1 MIRFTVLLMVSL
13 GLYCAGAPANAGWL
27 TDKLKEAGKDIADE
41 AIDDAADK
49 AYEDGKDAVSQGE
62 DEEEEDDI
70 YLADDEEE
78 DSYQADDEF
87 SADDAYVG
95 DMDRGPGS
103 LNECDSAAQYQPGK
117 DDKKAA
123 LRVRNDL
130 HFTKESNIEDPTGES
145 PDGTATVYVDGTRMR
160 MDLKSGD
167 TTDYSLIVMGT
178 KPEDKFYSLYHGQR
192 MYAISSLEDSNSE
205 IWDSFSDAS
214 QPCEGYRTADK
225 IGTESIAGRRATKWS
240 CADAEPPGSEVDMQI
255 WIDDELRIP
264 LKVESACGG
273 YVTTRLEVGRPDQKV
288 FSLPDGYRELAMPKF

>member
-1 MIRFTVLLMVSL
+1 MFRFSVILVVSL
-13 GLYCAGAPANAGWL
+13 GLFCAGAPANASWL
-27 TDKLKEAGKDIADE
+27 TDKLNQAGKEIADE

-49 AYEDGKDAVSQGE
+49 AYEDGKDAVSQDEE
-62 DEEEEDDI
+62 DEEDI
-70 YLADDEEE
+70 YLDDDEDEYFE
-78 DSYQADDEF
+78 DE
-87 SADDAYVG
+87 AYGG
-95 DMDRGPGS
+95 DMDQGPGS
-103 LNECDSAAQYQPGK
+103 LNECESAVQYQPGK
-117 DDKKAA
+117 KEKKAA

-145 PDGTATVYVDGTRMR
+145 PDGTATVYVDGTRLR
-160 MDLKSGD
+160 MDLRSGD

-192 MYAISSLEDSNSE
+192 MYAVSSLEDSNSE

-225 IGTESIAGRRATKWS
+225 MGTESIAGRRATKWS

-288 FSLPDGYRELAMPKF
+288 FSLPDGYRELPMPKF